1 MLFSR
6 ESWKISET
14 IINPKI
20 SNMKSKLITCLAM
33 LVMSISLAAQTRSVT
48 GVVTSSVDGLPLPGV
63 VVTVQDD
70 NTRYG
75 LTDLDGKYTV
85 ANVES
90 GDVLVYTMMGFTTQ
104 SITITDQTDVDVI
117 LAEEAT
123 MLEEIINMANACVQ
137 PDKWLESWRY
147 AAGLYVAHYATL
159 YLRTYAPSNTTA
171 QQAAASGALVGVVK
185 SATLGDS
192 SVSYDTTAVTKG
204 TEDWGDLNST
214 TYGQMLANRAK
225 LVGLGGSY
233 AI

>member
-1 MLFSR
+1 MFYGNPQFYGVRAMAANIGQSQGNYTAER
-6 ESWKISET
+6 FQQDFPQFFTVGTEET
-14 IINPKI
+14 PAA
-20 SNMKSKLITCLAM
+20 CL
-33 LVMSISLAAQTRSVT
+33 V
-48 GVVTSSVDGLPLPGV
+48 P
-63 VVTVQDD
+63 
-70 NTRYG
+70 
-75 LTDLDGKYTV
+75 
-85 ANVES
+85 
-90 GDVLVYTMMGFTTQ
+90 
-104 SITITDQTDVDVI
+104 
-117 LAEEAT
+117 AT

-147 AAGLYVAHYATL
+147 AVGLYVAHYATL
-159 YLRTYAPSNTTA
+159 YLRTYAESSPTA
-171 QQAAASGALVGVVK
+171 AQAAASGALVGVVK